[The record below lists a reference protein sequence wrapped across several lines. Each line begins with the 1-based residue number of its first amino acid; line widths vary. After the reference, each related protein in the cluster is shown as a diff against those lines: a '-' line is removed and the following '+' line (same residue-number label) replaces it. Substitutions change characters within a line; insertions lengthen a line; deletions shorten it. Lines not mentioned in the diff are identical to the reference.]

1 MFILGA
7 FSAVVPRVAAVASAV
22 IQNDSMWIDSLGFA
36 HVTGE
41 VKNTGDVWLRFVKIT
56 GTLRDATDAIVDVE
70 FAYTLLSYVP
80 PNEVAPFDMIQTDTA
95 KSARVQSYTLAL
107 KFTEIAALS
116 QKLSFLNVADSKDAL
131 GMLEAV
137 GEVENHGDI
146 PSTYTRVIA
155 TFYDSNGKV
164 IYVGVGYTSP
174 DEIPVGAR
182 SGFKIMEY
190 ADA

>member
-137 GEVENHGDI
+137 GEVENH
-146 PSTYTRVIA
+146 
-155 TFYDSNGKV
+155 
-164 IYVGVGYTSP
+164 
-174 DEIPVGAR
+174 
-182 SGFKIMEY
+182 
-190 ADA
+190 